1 MKKFLRCNPKDYKH
15 NLSLFVCSLT
25 KQMLVEPFNVPPR
38 EIQSEQWFNFEREYT
53 RKDINE
59 AVIQRLY
66 KDSLT
71 PSYKIDI
78 SQDLHEYSCYQE
90 IPFFGAHF
98 YYAFSPRER
107 IDKWAKFNKLNVSK
121 KLVETLRS
129 DDPPESPIKG
139 RGHGVPKARGVIF
152 TPSTVT
158 RANRS
163 VRTKAPPRAGWQ
175 GAIDE
180 EPEETPAAP
189 KPMISIPLDA
199 PGKPI
204 PLKLQ
209 RRMSAAA
216 DKSSEL

>member
-1 MKKFLRCNPKDYKH
+1 
-15 NLSLFVCSLT
+15 
-25 KQMLVEPFNVPPR
+25 MLVEPFDVPPR
-38 EIQSEQWFNFEREYT
+38 EIQSEQWFNFEKEYT

-71 PSYKIDI
+71 PPYKIDI
-78 SQDLHEYSCYQE
+78 SQDLHEYSCFQE

-98 YYAFSPRER
+98 YYAFSPRDR
-107 IDKWAKFNKLNVSK
+107 IDKWDRFNKLNVPK
-121 KLVETLRS
+121 KLVELLRS

-139 RGHGVPKARGVIF
+139 RGHGGPKERGVIF
-152 TPSTVT
+152 TPSTMV
-158 RANRS
+158 RA
-163 VRTKAPPRAGWQ
+163 KAPPRAGWQ
-175 GAIDE
+175 GTIEE
-180 EPEETPAAP
+180 EPEDAEATPQ
-189 KPMISIPLDA
+189 PMISIPLDA